1 MKLEKLWTVLV
12 CFLLVCTTVCAAEK
26 PWERLQ
32 ADWEALRDD
41 PYALLKLRIESAG
54 MSGIA
59 LDFPPESK

>member
-1 MKLEKLWTVLV
+1 MTCRLGYPDEIQQL
-12 CFLLVCTTVCAAEK
+12 
-26 PWERLQ
+26 WERLR

-59 LDFPPESK
+59 LDFPPESE